1 MPALLATPKGVTIIK
16 PEDVVRRVDRLN
28 TDRYLHDV
36 IAQDLATYIV
46 PHKQYILFK
55 LAPGA
60 KQTTNL
66 YDTTAIRA
74 NQFLASSMAGT
85 LTPSSMRWFSM
96 KMLDEDL
103 NQDYETLVWLDDV

>member
-1 MPALLATPKGVTIIK
+1 MPTTAETSNAGQGGSDGSTAYGTQIKTPQDCI
-16 PEDVVRRVDRLN
+16 RRYDKLN
-28 TDRYLHDV
+28 SDRYLHDV
-36 IAQDLATYIV
+36 LAQDLAIYIV

-60 KQTTNL
+60 KQTVNL

-85 LTPSSMRWFSM
+85 LTPSSMRW
-96 KMLDEDL
+96 
-103 NQDYETLVWLDDV
+103 